1 MILRRSLT
9 YLLIAASAAFSAP
22 SKSAPSALKEI
33 RKKYKA
39 TETFSCRFREVF
51 EWKMTGESTARE
63 GSILIGGE
71 KRFRIETPE
80 QLIIG
85 DGAAIYR
92 HNKLRGQVMIEG
104 IGASDALLPAKLML
118 DFAGEFEAGS
128 LSPLAVENAEGFRLD
143 LKPLDREKAL
153 VSEAMLWAT
162 TADYVVRRIQLV
174 DLSGNQTTYYLTGIE
189 FGPKSDPGQFQF
201 NIPPGVELF
210 DLR

>member
-104 IGASDALLPAKLML
+104 IIV
-118 DFAGEFEAGS
+118 EAGS